1 MGLND
6 VIANVQSECC
16 DSEVHDG
23 YYNESHRRG
32 ECVSCGECNGYYPV
46 EERGERLF
54 DRMHDAGM
62 SLHDFL

>member
-1 MGLND
+1 
-6 VIANVQSECC
+6 
-16 DSEVHDG
+16 VHDG